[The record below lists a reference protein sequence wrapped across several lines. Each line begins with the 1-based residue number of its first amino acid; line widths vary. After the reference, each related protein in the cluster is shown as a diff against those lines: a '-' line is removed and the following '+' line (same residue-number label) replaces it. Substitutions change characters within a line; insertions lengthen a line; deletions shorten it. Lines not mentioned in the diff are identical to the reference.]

1 MLLGL
6 ISCQQSNIKKKP
18 VARKSAEKPTEK
30 PVVAKIL
37 TDKQL
42 NSEVPF
48 LFKGKDTI
56 ILNWTQWEHDKT
68 KNILKFAFFNMKTE
82 KFSTLDSVPVSKGLQ
97 MHPESMAKIGIT
109 DNNIMYA
116 VYRKKDKN
124 DRSRFGGKLYYA
136 TSKDFGKTWS
146 AEKLVVNDPKA
157 TSLSFYDIAVLP
169 NGEIGMSWLDNR
181 RKLDPKH
188 KGKCLFYGQTSQD
201 KGFVIQKPVAGSTCE
216 CCRTEIFVDSNGNIH
231 IAYRNI
237 IEPDEPGFDG
247 YGFTEIRDMY
257 YLKSMDSGKT
267 FTHPIPISKDNWH
280 VNGCPHTGPSL
291 AFNGEKLGAVW
302 FTGAPSNSGIFF
314 TDKKPEQKNF
324 NPKNLISREGR
335 HPQMVSLNGNFH
347 IVYEE
352 YYEQNGKG
360 YYKITLKTIKANG
373 EETTTEISP
382 KLTHNNHPVITS
394 FGKNKLLIV
403 WVNSDT
409 RHPKLMY
416 SIYAIK

>member
-1 MLLGL
+1 MFVA
-6 ISCQQSNIKKKP
+6 CQQPKDNTKNNVPKK
-18 VARKSAEKPTEK
+18 
-30 PVVAKIL
+30 
-37 TDKQL
+37 TDKKQKSL
-42 NSEVPF
+42 AEVITNPNKNSEGPF
-48 LFKGKDTI
+48 LFKAKDKI
-56 ILNWTQWEHDKT
+56 ILNWTQWDAHNKQE
-68 KNILKFAFFNMKTE
+68 NILKFAFFNPETG
-82 KFSTLDSVPVSKGLQ
+82 KFTSIDSIPVSKGLQ
-97 MHPESMAKIGIT
+97 MHAESMAKIGMS
-109 DNNIMYA
+109 NSGIMYA
-116 VYRKKDKN
+116 VYRKKDKT
-124 DRSRFGGKLYYA
+124 DRSRFGGKLYYSI
-136 TSKDFGKTWS
+136 SKDTGKTWS

-216 CCRTEIFVDSNGNIH
+216 CCRTEIFVDKKGTIH

-257 YLKSMDSGKT
+257 YLKSIDTGKT
-267 FTHPIPISKDNWH
+267 FTKPIPISKDNWH

-314 TDKKPEQKNF
+314 TDKKPEQKKF
-324 NPKNLISREGR
+324 NSKNLISREGR
-335 HPQMVSLNGNFH
+335 HPQMISIKKNFYS
-347 IVYEE
+347 VYEE
-352 YYEQNGKG
+352 YYEKNEKG
-360 YYKITLKTIKANG
+360 YYKITLKIIQPDGKDK
-373 EETTTEISP
+373 EMEISP
-382 KLTHNNHPVITS
+382 PLTNNNHPVITN
-394 FGKNKLLIV
+394 FNDNEILIV

-416 SIYAIK
+416 KTIKL